1 MFFITNTLPK
11 PILLSLTYRLS
22 VLQLSSRV
30 LPTIGADAWDAT
42 EDDEERPVSPEEPRR
57 IYLSIHCLPF
67 ADEQIDTYSAN
78 IPASD
83 LCHHLHPSL
92 TYVIF
97 LSLCLPLLRRIAS
110 PQYSSLHPRSGG
122 GMLR

>member
-42 EDDEERPVSPEEPRR
+42 EDDQERPTSKLTH
-57 IYLSIHCLPF
+57 IL
-67 ADEQIDTYSAN
+67 
-78 IPASD
+78 
-83 LCHHLHPSL
+83 L
-92 TYVIF
+92 TYRQAIF
-97 LSLCLPLLRRIAS
+97 VTTYTHLLLLEPSSQVWWRHVTMIICLGVWAVELL
-110 PQYSSLHPRSGG
+110 LTGG
-122 GMLR
+122 DDDEIPKVWKVE